1 MAAGRPTIYVVK
13 ADRSI
18 LAAAALAVGVGTL
31 ALDLAVQLQAHAGP
45 WHVVVL
51 VPLERLSRAVL
62 LFAAGL
68 VLLAAA
74 TWRVLDGRTAARV
87 LAVFAGVLAP
97 FALVAA
103 AAVNVFET
111 GIGEESRSYRV
122 AVAPDGRHALYAR
135 SGYGS
140 GYKTCYRLRTT
151 GHLVRESRVDVAC
164 LIDVQIGFADD
175 SHLRIGTRTIAF
187 SRVATAETVYD

>member
-1 MAAGRPTIYVVK
+1 M
-13 ADRSI
+13 
-18 LAAAALAVGVGTL
+18 ALAVGVGAL
-31 ALDLAVQLQAHAGP
+31 ALDLAVQFQAHAGP
-45 WHVVVL
+45 WHVVAL

-68 VLLAAA
+68 VLIAAA

-111 GIGEESRSYRV
+111 GFEESPSYRV

-135 SGYGS
+135 SVYGS
-140 GYKTCYRLRTT
+140 GYKSCYRLRTT

-164 LIDVQIGFADD
+164 LTDVHIGFADD

-187 SRVATAETVYD
+187 SGVATAETVYD

>member
-1 MAAGRPTIYVVK
+1 MK

-18 LAAAALAVGVGTL
+18 PAAVALAAGVGML

-45 WHVVVL
+45 WHVVALAPV
-51 VPLERLSRAVL
+51 ERPSRAVL

-87 LAVFAGVLAP
+87 LAVSAGVLALL
-97 FALVAA
+97 ALVAA
-103 AAVNVFET
+103 AAANVFET
-111 GIGEESRSYRV
+111 GFDEDSPSYRV
-122 AVAPDGRHALYAR
+122 AVAADGRHALYAR
-135 SGYGS
+135 SVYGS
-140 GYKTCYRLRTT
+140 GYETCYRLRTT

-164 LIDVQIGFADD
+164 VTGVQVGFADD
-175 SHLRIGTRTIAF
+175 SHVRIGARTIAF
-187 SRVATAETVYD
+187 SGVATAGTVYD